1 MRGIEFITGHVIFKL
16 RYSQI
21 YLLKTPTITIFK
33 MFFFSFLGCKDIYH
47 ANIDCQWIDVSELE
61 LGTYTFKMSIN
72 PEYKV
77 AEKTFTNNA
86 VQCVLVYTQQY
97 ASIYNCTLTEPEM

>member
-1 MRGIEFITGHVIFKL
+1 MYIIVEFFLIH
-16 RYSQI
+16 
-21 YLLKTPTITIFK
+21 
-33 MFFFSFLGCKDIYH
+33 FSTLGCKDIYH

-61 LGTYTFKMSIN
+61 LGTYTFRMAIN

-86 VQCVLVYTQQY
+86 VQCVLIYTQQY

>member
-1 MRGIEFITGHVIFKL
+1 M
-16 RYSQI
+16 Y
-21 YLLKTPTITIFK
+21 
-33 MFFFSFLGCKDIYH
+33 FFFSFLGCKDIYH

-97 ASIYNCTLTEPEM
+97 ASIYNCTLTEPEI